1 MAEDLEARAPEPE
14 PEVEPAKEPKP
25 EPEPKPAS
33 QSEGE
38 DRVGPRA
45 GIVNLSDASFDDLR
59 SLGMSVTQ
67 AKRVLDYR
75 DRLGGFDSIDDLD
88 FVPGFPK
95 AFGECGE
102 MP

>member
-1 MAEDLEARAPEPE
+1 
-14 PEVEPAKEPKP
+14 
-25 EPEPKPAS
+25 
-33 QSEGE
+33 
-38 DRVGPRA
+38 
-45 GIVNLSDASFDDLR
+45 VNLSDASFEDLR

-95 AFGECGE
+95 SFLDQVKANVTL
-102 MP
+102 